1 MHTDSSILQTK
12 LKDIFGFDHFKGDQ
26 EAIIQSL
33 LDGNDTF
40 VIMPT
45 GGGKS
50 LCYQLPAIMS
60 EGTAIV
66 VSPLIALMKNQV
78 DAVRYNS
85 GNDYVAHFLNSS
97 LNKQQ
102 VTEVKDDLLKG
113 GTKMLYVAPETLSR
127 PDTID
132 FLNQD
137 NEINGYIIQM
147 PLPKQ
152 VSIDKVTAHVDPR
165 KDMDCFHPANMGN
178 LLLGKECYLP
188 ATPHG
193 VMELIRRSHIE
204 TTGKECVILGRSNI
218 VGKPLAMLL
227 LQKDANA
234 TVTVCHSRTKNL
246 KRVCS
251 RADILIVAIGQPE
264 MITEEYVKDKATVI
278 DVGIHRIPDPGQPN
292 GYRVCGDVKYDE
304 VSKKCEAITPV
315 PGGVGPMTMA
325 CLLLNTMK
333 AYKGC

>member
-1 MHTDSSILQTK
+1 MAK
-12 LKDIFGFDHFKGDQ
+12 
-26 EAIIQSL
+26 IIDGKEIAATIKTEIATEVKSL
-33 LDGNDTF
+33 LDQGKPAPHLA
-40 VIMPT
+40 VI
-45 GGGKS
+45 
-50 LCYQLPAIMS
+50 
-60 EGTAIV
+60 
-66 VSPLIALMKNQV
+66 IAGEDGAALSYVNSIEKQCK
-78 DAVRYNS
+78 AVGYICS
-85 GNDYVAHFLNSS
+85 AYKF
-97 LNKQQ
+97 
-102 VTEVKDDLLKG
+102 
-113 GTKMLYVAPETLSR
+113 PENVREQDIL
-127 PDTID
+127 DTID

-137 NEINGYIIQM
+137 DEINGYIIQM

-193 VMELIRRSHIE
+193 VMELIRRSNIE

-333 AYKGC
+333 AYKGR

>member
-1 MHTDSSILQTK
+1 MAK
-12 LKDIFGFDHFKGDQ
+12 
-26 EAIIQSL
+26 IIDGKEIAATIKTEIATEVKSL
-33 LDGNDTF
+33 LDQGKPAPHLA
-40 VIMPT
+40 VI
-45 GGGKS
+45 
-50 LCYQLPAIMS
+50 
-60 EGTAIV
+60 
-66 VSPLIALMKNQV
+66 IAGEDGAALSYVNSIEKQCK
-78 DAVRYNS
+78 AVGYICS
-85 GNDYVAHFLNSS
+85 AYKF
-97 LNKQQ
+97 
-102 VTEVKDDLLKG
+102 
-113 GTKMLYVAPETLSR
+113 PENVREQDIL
-127 PDTID
+127 DTID

-137 NEINGYIIQM
+137 DEINGYIIQM

-193 VMELIRRSHIE
+193 VMELIRRSNIE
-204 TTGKECVILGRSNI
+204 TTGKECVVLGRSNI

-333 AYKGC
+333 AYKGR

>member
-1 MHTDSSILQTK
+1 MAQ
-12 LKDIFGFDHFKGDQ
+12 
-26 EAIIQSL
+26 IIDGKEIAATIKTEIATEVKSL
-33 LDGNDTF
+33 LDQGKPAPHLA
-40 VIMPT
+40 VI
-45 GGGKS
+45 
-50 LCYQLPAIMS
+50 
-60 EGTAIV
+60 
-66 VSPLIALMKNQV
+66 IAGEDGAALSYVNSIEKQCK
-78 DAVRYNS
+78 AVGYICSAYKFPEN
-85 GNDYVAHFLNSS
+85 
-97 LNKQQ
+97 
-102 VTEVKDDLLKG
+102 VKEQDIL
-113 GTKMLYVAPETLSR
+113 
-127 PDTID
+127 DTID

-193 VMELIRRSHIE
+193 VMELIRRSNIE
-204 TTGKECVILGRSNI
+204 TTGKECVVLGRSNI

-333 AYKGC
+333 AYKGR

>member
-1 MHTDSSILQTK
+1 MAT
-12 LKDIFGFDHFKGDQ
+12 
-26 EAIIQSL
+26 II
-33 LDGNDTF
+33 DG
-40 VIMPT
+40 
-45 GGGKS
+45 K
-50 LCYQLPAIMS
+50 
-60 EGTAIV
+60 E
-66 VSPLIALMKNQV
+66 IAATIKTEI
-78 DAVRYNS
+78 A
-85 GNDYVAHFLNSS
+85 
-97 LNKQQ
+97 
-102 VTEVKDDLLKG
+102 TEVKALLDQG
-113 GTKMLYVAPETLSR
+113 RPAPHLAVIIAGEDGAALSYVNSIEKQCKAVGYICSAYKFPESVKEQDIL
-127 PDTID
+127 DTID

>member
-1 MHTDSSILQTK
+1 MQSGGLQGCVTK
-12 LKDIFGFDHFKGDQ
+12 YRIM
-26 EAIIQSL
+26 ATII
-33 LDGNDTF
+33 DG
-40 VIMPT
+40 
-45 GGGKS
+45 K
-50 LCYQLPAIMS
+50 
-60 EGTAIV
+60 E
-66 VSPLIALMKNQV
+66 IAATIKTEI
-78 DAVRYNS
+78 A
-85 GNDYVAHFLNSS
+85 
-97 LNKQQ
+97 
-102 VTEVKDDLLKG
+102 TEVKALLDQG
-113 GTKMLYVAPETLSR
+113 RPAPHLAVIIAGEDGAALSYVNSIEKQCKAVGYICSAYKFPENVKEQDIL
-127 PDTID
+127 DTID

-333 AYKGC
+333 AYKEC

>member
-1 MHTDSSILQTK
+1 MAT
-12 LKDIFGFDHFKGDQ
+12 
-26 EAIIQSL
+26 II
-33 LDGNDTF
+33 DG
-40 VIMPT
+40 
-45 GGGKS
+45 K
-50 LCYQLPAIMS
+50 
-60 EGTAIV
+60 E
-66 VSPLIALMKNQV
+66 IAATIKTEI
-78 DAVRYNS
+78 A
-85 GNDYVAHFLNSS
+85 
-97 LNKQQ
+97 
-102 VTEVKDDLLKG
+102 TEVKALLDQG
-113 GTKMLYVAPETLSR
+113 RPAPHLAVIIAGEDGAALSYVNSIEKQCKAVGYICSAYKFPENVKEQDIL
-127 PDTID
+127 DTID

-193 VMELIRRSHIE
+193 VMELIRRSNIE

-234 TVTVCHSRTKNL
+234 PVTVCHSRTKNL

-333 AYKGC
+333 AYKSC

>member
-1 MHTDSSILQTK
+1 MAK
-12 LKDIFGFDHFKGDQ
+12 
-26 EAIIQSL
+26 IIDGKEIAATIKTEIATEVKSL
-33 LDGNDTF
+33 LDQ
-40 VIMPT
+40 
-45 GGGKS
+45 GK
-50 LCYQLPAIMS
+50 PAPHL
-60 EGTAIV
+60 AV
-66 VSPLIALMKNQV
+66 LIAGEDGAALSYVNSIEKQCK
-78 DAVRYNS
+78 AVGYICS
-85 GNDYVAHFLNSS
+85 AYKF
-97 LNKQQ
+97 
-102 VTEVKDDLLKG
+102 
-113 GTKMLYVAPETLSR
+113 PENVREQDIL
-127 PDTID
+127 DTID

-137 NEINGYIIQM
+137 DEINGYIIQM

-193 VMELIRRSHIE
+193 VMELIRRSNIE
-204 TTGKECVILGRSNI
+204 TTGKECVVLGRSNI

-333 AYKGC
+333 AYKRC